1 MELSSLLYVTTLSG
15 LVAKGMVVV
24 EIIFFFNLSRDLTN
38 HVFKG
43 LCDLMGWSF
52 L

>member
-24 EIIFFFNLSRDLTN
+24 EIIFFNLSRDLTN